1 LVSGREPALPRHNK
15 TRIDIA
21 TGASADMGRNIM
33 RSRHRCV
40 WLAGVSAVVM
50 ALTVANSAAAQ
61 TAAPAPQA
69 QPDDASQVDEVVVV
83 GFRSSLARALSVK
96 RNENA
101 AVDTILAE
109 DIGKFPDLNLS
120 ESIQRIPGV
129 ALARDG
135 GEGRQISVR
144 GLGPQFTRVRING
157 MEALTS
163 ASGSDAGGGT
173 NRGRSFDFNVF
184 ASDLFNSIT
193 VRKTA
198 EATTEEGSL
207 GATVDLRTARP
218 FDYSGFTLVASGQ
231 AGYNDLA
238 ETTNPR
244 SAFLISNTWADGRF
258 GALLSVAY
266 NRRKLLDEGS
276 STVRWATRNA
286 FAPGFDALPNG
297 AGLPTTVN
305 PAAAANN
312 AAFHPRFPRYDIFKQ
327 EQERLGATLSL
338 QWKPTDRT
346 LLNLDVLYAD
356 FKGNREEQYLEAPSF
371 SVGGACTA
379 ANVATSCGI
388 AQTHVVS
395 SVIDANNTM
404 ISGTFN
410 NVDLRVEN
418 RFDEL
423 DTKFTQINLSGEQ
436 QITDNFSISGL
447 VGHSKSDFSNP
458 LQTTVQFD
466 MFNIQNYSYDYSGG
480 NLPTINYGS
489 ANLTDPNAW
498 QLTQIRI
505 RPQTAINTYDA
516 AQLDGK
522 YENLGIFTL
531 SGGVN
536 YKKYSFETTELRR
549 SNGTSTNLEP
559 TVPTALTT
567 IARNTYGQVVNLG
580 GVDVLIPNTRAAASI
595 LSLYDQTAFGGT
607 FHLGPEPSLG
617 NNRGVDE
624 TDSGGYVQADF
635 NTELFA
641 MPFRGN
647 FGVRYV
653 KTEQTSAGYTYVS
666 GQPVA
671 ITAEREYD
679 DTLPSMNLVLEP
691 RENLLLRFGA
701 AKVMA
706 RPDLGSLTPGATV
719 SVSGAGRS
727 VSAGNPN
734 LDPYRA
740 TSYDFSV
747 EWYFAKSALLSVALF
762 RKDIDSLV
770 QSLQTNTTF
779 TGNTF
784 GLPDSVAVAACG
796 TTNGCSPS
804 AQWTFTAP
812 TNTPGGTLEGYEIN
826 YQQPFSFLPGVLSNT
841 GVLLN
846 YTSVSSS
853 IEYLNGAGAVVAT
866 GDLTG
871 LSRTSYNAT
880 LYYEDTRWSARVSA
894 AYRDDYLTRIPG
906 SEAGTNADGTKA
918 TLNVDMSVQYTI
930 NDNFR
935 ATLEG
940 VNLTDEYQDQF
951 NDSVAERSSFYHH
964 TGREFTVGL
973 RYTY

>member
-1 LVSGREPALPRHNK
+1 MRFYNK
-15 TRIDIA
+15 
-21 TGASADMGRNIM
+21 G
-33 RSRHRCV
+33 V
-40 WLAGVSAVVM
+40 WLAGVSAAVM
-50 ALTVANSAAAQ
+50 TLSVASAAAAQ
-61 TAAPAPQA
+61 TNPTSTPDVA
-69 QPDDASQVDEVVVV
+69 QDDSTEVEEVVVV
-83 GFRSSLARALSVK
+83 GFRSSLDKALNVK
-96 RNENA
+96 RSENA
-101 AVDTILAE
+101 AVDTIMAE
-109 DIGKFPDLNLS
+109 DIGKFPDMNLS

-198 EATTEEGSL
+198 EASTEEGSL

-218 FDYSGFTLVASGQ
+218 FDYHGYTFVASGQ
-231 AGYNDLA
+231 VGYNDLA

-244 SAFLISNTWADGRF
+244 SAFLISNTWADGRL

-266 NRRKLLDEGS
+266 NKRKLLDEGA
-276 STVRWATRNA
+276 STVRWATGNA

-297 AGLPTTVN
+297 AGLPTNAN
-305 PAAAANN
+305 PAQAANN

-338 QWKPTDRT
+338 QWKPTNRT
-346 LLNLDVLYAD
+346 LLGLDVLYAD
-356 FKGNREEQYLEAPSF
+356 FSGTREEQYLEAPSF

-388 AQTHVVS
+388 AQTKVVS

-404 ISGTFN
+404 IAGTFN

-423 DTKFTQINLSGEQ
+423 KTEFTQINLTGEHQ
-436 QITDNFSISGL
+436 LTDNLSISGL
-447 VGHSKSDFSNP
+447 IGHSKSAFGNP
-458 LQTTVQFD
+458 MQTTVQFD
-466 MFNIQNYSYDYSGG
+466 MFNVQNYSYDYRGG
-480 NLPTINYGS
+480 NLPTISYGS
-489 ANLTDPNAW
+489 AALTDPNAW
-498 QLTQIRI
+498 KLTQIRI
-505 RPQTAINTYDA
+505 RPQTAVNTYDA
-516 AQLDGK
+516 AQLDLK

-531 SGGVN
+531 SAGIN
-536 YKKYSFETTELRR
+536 YKTYSFDTTELRR
-549 SNGTSTNLEP
+549 SNGTSTNMEP
-559 TVPTALTT
+559 TVPTALTQ
-567 IARNTYGQVVNLG
+567 IALNTYSQVVNLG
-580 GVDVLIPNTRAAASI
+580 GVNVLIPNTAAAASV
-595 LSLYDQTAFGGT
+595 LSLYDQTAYGGT
-607 FHLGPEPSLG
+607 FKLGAEPSLG

-635 NTELFA
+635 DTEMFG

-653 KTEQTSAGYTYVS
+653 KTEQESNGYTYVS

-671 ITAEREYD
+671 VTAQRQYE

-706 RPDLGSLTPGATV
+706 RPDLGSLTPGATI
-719 SVSGAGRS
+719 SVSGAGRT
-727 VSAGNPN
+727 VNAGNPN
-734 LDPYRA
+734 LAPFRA

-747 EWYFAKSALLSVALF
+747 EWYFAKSSLLSIAVF
-762 RKDIDSLV
+762 HKDIDTFV

-779 TGNTF
+779 TGNSF
-784 GLPDSVAVAACG
+784 GLPDSVAIAACG

-812 TNTPGGTLEGYEIN
+812 NNTPGGPVDGFEIN
-826 YQQPFSFLPGVLSNT
+826 YQQPFKFLPGLLSNS
-841 GVLLN
+841 GILLN
-846 YTSVSSS
+846 YTSVKSS
-853 IEYLNGAGAVVAT
+853 IEYLNGARAVVAT
-866 GDLTG
+866 RNLTG
-871 LSRTSYNAT
+871 LSPKSYNAT
-880 LYYEDTRWSARVSA
+880 VYYEDAKWSARVSA
-894 AYRDDYLTRIPG
+894 AYRDDYLTRVLG
-906 SEAGTNADGTKA
+906 SEAGTDADGTKS

-935 ATLEG
+935 VTLEG
-940 VNLTDEYQDQF
+940 VNLTDQYQDQF